1 MRCLAAP
8 WRGSKQPRTVSAS
21 SGAAG
26 GAAGR
31 GGGANTIHAKLT
43 YAAPTANA
51 IVGQVPAS
59 ACVSHTVVGSAT
71 ITALSDGRILMLM
84 DIGRRQADVEP
95 PPSTLD

>member
-1 MRCLAAP
+1 
-8 WRGSKQPRTVSAS
+8 
-21 SGAAG
+21 
-26 GAAGR
+26 
-31 GGGANTIHAKLT
+31 
-43 YAAPTANA
+43 
-51 IVGQVPAS
+51 VPAS